1 MMLVRNAPVAIDFA
15 QSHSESEEKTVLVHG
30 VAGRIGSTPHDG
42 YCEGDLCGRSNG
54 EFSEVEGC
62 AGFVVAKKQVP
73 RLGVRFNASA
83 LKRRRQIEHHHFL
96 IMMREDRGKIVTA
109 DSVCPAL
116 KQGFDHGFFGVG
128 RHSLVSLLR
137 PLGRLKVSLF
147 RHVCELFPMPTGSG
161 LAARRLGA
169 SSATARYSAHDGCC

>member
-42 YCEGDLCGRSNG
+42 YCEGDLCARSNG
-54 EFSEVEGC
+54 EFSEVKGC
-62 AGFVVAKKQVP
+62 SGFVVAKKQVP

-96 IMMREDRGKIVTA
+96 IMMRGNCSRPFFP
-109 DSVCPAL
+109 DS
-116 KQGFDHGFFGVG
+116 
-128 RHSLVSLLR
+128 R
-137 PLGRLKVSLF
+137 
-147 RHVCELFPMPTGSG
+147 
-161 LAARRLGA
+161 
-169 SSATARYSAHDGCC
+169 

>member
-1 MMLVRNAPVAIDFA
+1 MLVRNAPVAIDFA
-15 QSHSESEEKTVLVHG
+15 QSHRQPEKKTILVLG

-42 YCEGDLCGRSNG
+42 DCEGDLRARSYG

-73 RLGVRFNASA
+73 RLGVRFEASA
-83 LKRRRQIEHHHFL
+83 LKRRRQIEHHHFS

-116 KQGFDHGFFGVG
+116 EQLFDQGFLGVG
-128 RHSLVSLLR
+128 PFRHGLASLLR
-137 PLGRLKVSLF
+137 P
-147 RHVCELFPMPTGSG
+147 
-161 LAARRLGA
+161 
-169 SSATARYSAHDGCC
+169 